1 LPGSPAKPSA
11 WVTRLRYLTVAER
24 GVWVAASHRP
34 STGDGVV
41 VLTDDPNGR
50 TYCRSVVQRERS
62 GDHTSLRV
70 EQNQT
75 WLELLI

>member
-1 LPGSPAKPSA
+1 
-11 WVTRLRYLTVAER
+11 
-24 GVWVAASHRP
+24 
-34 STGDGVV
+34 V

-50 TYCRSVVQRERS
+50 TYCRSVVQRELS